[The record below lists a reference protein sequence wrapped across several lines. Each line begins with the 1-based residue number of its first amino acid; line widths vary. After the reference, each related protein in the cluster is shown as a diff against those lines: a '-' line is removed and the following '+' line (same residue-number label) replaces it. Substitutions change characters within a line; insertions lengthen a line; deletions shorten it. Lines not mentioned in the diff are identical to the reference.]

1 MTINLQNHEVEIRE
15 NRLHSITGFS
25 GSARSLCDKS
35 NSGTLVERERS
46 FTQCA
51 TCSSVTALCQLAMI
65 QDAAVV
71 NHAPLGC
78 AGDFAGFNFI
88 NRAGQAL
95 RGLPV
100 SNVRLISSNLQEEDM
115 IYGGRAKLESAIK
128 EAWQRYR
135 PRAIF
140 ITTSCAAA
148 IIGDD
153 LDSTSREAEH
163 ELGIPVVPVYCEGFR
178 TRIWASGFDSAYHA
192 ILSRIVKPPR
202 QKRPDLVNV
211 INFWGSDT
219 IGPLFKRIGLEANYI
234 VPFNTIEQLEH
245 ISEAAATVQV
255 CSTLGTYLAAGL
267 EEHFGV
273 TEVKTPPPYGI
284 TGSDAWFTEL
294 GRVVGK
300 EQEVANLIREEKASI
315 GSELAELRR
324 QLTGKTAYVGAG
336 AVHGHSIIAILQE
349 LGMKIIG
356 ACTWHHDPV
365 FDNHDPKADSLA
377 HIVEQYGDFNF
388 SVCNKQSYELVNLL
402 NRLRPDIFIV
412 RHPGMAIWGARLGI
426 PSFHM
431 EDEHFGLG
439 YQGIVNY
446 GRKIADA
453 IANPAYVKNLARH
466 SHLPYSTWWLE
477 QEPFSLLGGE
487 TL

>member
-1 MTINLQNHEVEIRE
+1 MPINLQNHEVEIRE
-15 NRLHSITGFS
+15 ARLHSITGFS
-25 GSARSLCDKS
+25 GTAHSLCERS
-35 NSGTLVERERS
+35 HTGTLVEQERS
-46 FTQCA
+46 FSQCA

-100 SNVRLISSNLQEEDM
+100 SNVRLVSSNLREEDM
-115 IYGGRAKLESAIK
+115 IYGGRVKLEAAIN
-128 EAWQRYR
+128 EAWRRYH

-153 LDSTSREAEH
+153 LDAASQPAEK

-178 TRIWASGFDSAYHA
+178 SRIWASGFDSAYHA
-192 ILSRIVKPPR
+192 ILSRIVKPAR
-202 QKRPDLVNV
+202 QKQPDLVNI

-219 IGPLFKRIGLEANYI
+219 IGPLFRRMGLKANYI

-273 TEVKTPPPYGI
+273 PEVKAPPPYGI
-284 TGSDAWFTEL
+284 AGSDAWFTEL

-300 EQEVANLIREEKASI
+300 EAEAARLIQEEKQSI
-315 GSELAELRR
+315 ADELAELRR
-324 QLTGKTAYVGAG
+324 QLRGKTAYVGAG
-336 AVHGHSIIAILQE
+336 AVHGHSIIAILRE
-349 LGMKIIG
+349 LGMKMAG

-365 FDNHDPKADSLA
+365 FDNHDRRSDSLG
-377 HIVEQYGDFNF
+377 HIVEQYGDFDF

-402 NRLRPDIFIV
+402 NRVRPDIFIV

-439 YQGIVNY
+439 YRGIINY

-453 IANPAYVKNLARH
+453 IANPAYVRNLSRH
-466 SHLPYSTWWLE
+466 SRLPYSAWWLE
-477 QEPFSLLGGE
+477 QAPFSLLGGE
-487 TL
+487 KL